1 MVNTPKNKASAGRI
15 LIKPR
20 GEWDANITYE
30 MLDLVNHNGYAYL
43 AKRTVVGIE
52 PTDEYSTY
60 WHSLLDIKTIVE
72 NSIAETVADEVGDIL
87 SERFRDEMSEALYVS
102 NLVADFTE
110 PTFVK
115 WDAETE
121 NTPYTEGLT
130 ECTEGFAL
138 AFGAV
143 ASNHTVVAWAKGG
156 NNLGNFTHYISNGK
170 DKGWDVLR
178 LDLANNVSGILGIEY
193 GGHGGSTKEEAL
205 VNLGVPE
212 YVEENAWKYQ
222 RPWNVDANVG
232 RISYTDCSLSV
243 DYYYANEEQV
253 KTCAIP
259 MINSGKLYL
268 DFTYSFN
275 PNLYTE
281 ISHSVKVYIN
291 DEVIATYNKAM
302 GYRTLLDVVK
312 GDVVTIVQSAIAPT
326 TGNFGKINVSG
337 IRLTANI
344 ETAYTYNRLDENLEK
359 PSTEEILNVLLG
371 GAE

>member
-138 AFGAV
+138 VYGVYAESHTIIAWTKGGENYACYMHSVNNGAV
-143 ASNHTVVAWAKGG
+143 
-156 NNLGNFTHYISNGK
+156 
-170 DKGWDVLR
+170 KGWNVLLSDKLLYTTGGTMTGPLGLGSGKGTLSADEDSAYLESVKDSENFRRLKIENPSIDDV
-178 LDLANNVSGILGIEY
+178 
-193 GGHGGSTKEEAL
+193 AL
-205 VNLGVPE
+205 VNALKFMSSAGGKITEYNLYGDHNASEFGIAKISTGTYTGGADSSIELSTYQISGQKVNLGFTPRAVLVMASSFASTWTEAYSGMCTDTQPFNHSGVTTLE
-212 YVEENAWKYQ
+212 IVDDGFIAYNTKNANNQ
-222 RPWNVDANVG
+222 TGG
-232 RISYTDCSLSV
+232 RFNLET
-243 DYYYANEEQV
+243 
-253 KTCAIP
+253 T
-259 MINSGKLYL
+259 
-268 DFTYSFN
+268 TYS
-275 PNLYTE
+275 
-281 ISHSVKVYIN
+281 YI
-291 DEVIATYNKAM
+291 
-302 GYRTLLDVVK
+302 
-312 GDVVTIVQSAIAPT
+312 AI
-326 TGNFGKINVSG
+326 K
-337 IRLTANI
+337 
-344 ETAYTYNRLDENLEK
+344 
-359 PSTEEILNVLLG
+359 
-371 GAE
+371 